1 MVRVLSTLKLGCPA
15 NTNHEV
21 SAWFPP
27 KTESEVRSG
36 CQAVYLRGDPGGRI
50 KSGERGTGEKG
61 KRISGVN
68 ELRIVM
74 VLLRPF

>member
-1 MVRVLSTLKLGCPA
+1 M
-15 NTNHEV
+15 
-21 SAWFPP
+21 
-27 KTESEVRSG
+27 
-36 CQAVYLRGDPGGRI
+36 RGDPGGRI